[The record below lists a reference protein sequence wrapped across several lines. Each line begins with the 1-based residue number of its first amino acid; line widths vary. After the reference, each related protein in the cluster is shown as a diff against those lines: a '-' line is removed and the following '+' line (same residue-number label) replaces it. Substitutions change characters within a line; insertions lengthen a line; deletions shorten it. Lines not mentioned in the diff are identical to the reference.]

1 MLPEIDL
8 TDIASLPEGALK
20 TFPTPN
26 DGPNV
31 LLTRQQG
38 QVHAFAPNCPIMAR
52 RSKKARCLDG
62 KLICPWHHAC
72 FWVAD
77 GHLCEPPA
85 LDDLPT
91 YAVREAEGR
100 ILVQVPASPPASTG
114 KGRYLLSAC

>member
-8 TDIASLPEGALK
+8 ADTASLSEGALK
-20 TFPTPN
+20 TFPTPA
-26 DGPNV
+26 DGPKV

-38 QVHAFAPNCPIMAR
+38 LVHAFAPNCPHYGAPLE
-52 RSKKARCLDG
+52 KGKVLNG

-72 FWVAD
+72 FKLAS

-91 YAVREAEGR
+91 YAVREEAGR
-100 ILVQVPASPPASTG
+100 ILVQVPASPPASTD
-114 KGRYLLSAC
+114 